1 MQIRS
6 AQVSDAAEI
15 ARVHVE
21 CWRSTYV
28 GLVPQAHLESL
39 SREQREKDWCTWL
52 APGNTSFIFVSE
64 DDQGG
69 LIGFA
74 SAGRYRGRNRDF
86 KAELY
91 AIYLLAAHQKQG
103 IGTRLVREIVQKLVQ
118 EDLPSMLTWV
128 LAGNPS
134 REFYEKLGGKQ
145 IAEKEVLIGG
155 VKLPALAYGWRD
167 VRVILERM

>member
-1 MQIRS
+1 M
-6 AQVSDAAEI
+6 
-15 ARVHVE
+15 
-21 CWRSTYV
+21 
-28 GLVPQAHLESL
+28 
-39 SREQREKDWCTWL
+39 
-52 APGNTSFIFVSE
+52 
-64 DDQGG
+64 
-69 LIGFA
+69 
-74 SAGRYRGRNRDF
+74 
-86 KAELY
+86 
-91 AIYLLAAHQKQG
+91 
-103 IGTRLVREIVQKLVQ
+103 REIVQKLVQ